1 MDRILQKLMEIKVRN
16 DQWERSLGILP
27 PLQPDVD
34 PPQQLGHQPG
44 QLQHLVDLPRQRQP
58 GDQPRQGQHPEDQSH
73 QQRCGKP
80 PQQLQRSAGVKD
92 RHVTPKRPAN
102 HTGFKELDI
111 QIVPVTNT
119 FGRVRLIF

>member
-1 MDRILQKLMEIKVRN
+1 MERIIQMLMEVKERN
-16 DQWERSLGILP
+16 DQWERSFGIRP
-27 PLQPDVD
+27 PLQPGDD
-34 PPQQLGHQPG
+34 QPQQLGHQTG
-44 QLQHLVDLPRQRQP
+44 QSQPVDVPQQRQP